1 MRLYRVILLVNLA
14 VGVGFLL
21 GSVWW
26 AQEVRRLRREVTAVR
41 QEGRIRPSLDESWSA
56 HGVVRVIAPDINRII
71 IDHEDIPGLMEAM
84 TMSFELDEPT
94 MLNGFAPGDR
104 VRFTVEKRDERLRLV
119 AIEKD
124 GGHSRTP

>member
-1 MRLYRVILLVNLA
+1 MRLYKVILLVNLA

-21 GSVWW
+21 GSLWW
-26 AQEVRRLRREVTAVR
+26 AQEIGRLRREATAVR
-41 QEGRIRPSLDESWSA
+41 KEGTARPLLDESWFA

-84 TMSFELDEPT
+84 TMSFEPDDPT
-94 MLNGFAPGDR
+94 MLNGLAPGDR
-104 VRFTVEKRDERLRLV
+104 VRFTLQKRDERLMLV

-124 GGHSRTP
+124 GGR